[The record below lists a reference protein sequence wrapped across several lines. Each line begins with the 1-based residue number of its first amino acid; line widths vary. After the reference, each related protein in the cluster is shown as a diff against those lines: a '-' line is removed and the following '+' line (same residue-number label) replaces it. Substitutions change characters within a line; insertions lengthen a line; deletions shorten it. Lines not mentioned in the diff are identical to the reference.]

1 MLFKLRIRQIG
12 SDCESDNWFSRLW
25 IRQFDFDCESEI
37 LVQFVNQEIGL
48 DYESERWLRLQIGKF
63 YSDCDSENLIQ
74 FVNQEV
80 GSDCES
86 GQLKSATGGE
96 EAKNR
101 LQQQNRL
108 FCPIWFSI

>member
-1 MLFKLRIRQIG
+1 M
-12 SDCESDNWFSRLW
+12 
-25 IRQFDFDCESEI
+25 
-37 LVQFVNQEIGL
+37 NQEIGL

-108 FCPIWFSI
+108 LFSEKDESDSSFFSFN